1 MKKNIKKIVFLL
13 FFIFLKK
20 YKFIFITPSILGG
33 LINLIYLKRNN
44 KNVKIIIDPFELF
57 YKNKNVNLL
66 IHKIAYKKLHGKK
79 INYLLNLIFY
89 IYYRSAKHTDNLHK
103 IRYQSYVH
111 RDNEIYKYMSNQKDI
126 HFDYEKNTNNSQI
139 KNFLSKKYIIFHCR
153 DSAYKKNTIKNFN
166 FDYQNYRNEKL
177 FTYEN
182 ALSKLNKN
190 HEIIRFGSLSEQK
203 CTNKKIFDYTHSK
216 IRNEKNDLLLMK
228 KCDLYV
234 GTASGP
240 DILAINFQ
248 RPIVYVNWLHI
259 PNLYSFQNNTVVIFK
274 KLFDENKNQ
283 FINFNKLL
291 DLNFKLNNE
300 KLPVSLFQD
309 TAQFERNNLKVVDN
323 TEEEIFHA
331 VKEMLDFLDGKFS
344 FNQELQLDFKK
355 NFTKSTGNKFSESF
369 FISEYF
375 IKKNISLFS

>member
-1 MKKNIKKIVFLL
+1 
-13 FFIFLKK
+13 
-20 YKFIFITPSILGG
+20 
-33 LINLIYLKRNN
+33 
-44 KNVKIIIDPFELF
+44 
-57 YKNKNVNLL
+57 
-66 IHKIAYKKLHGKK
+66 
-79 INYLLNLIFY
+79 
-89 IYYRSAKHTDNLHK
+89 
-103 IRYQSYVH
+103 
-111 RDNEIYKYMSNQKDI
+111 
-126 HFDYEKNTNNSQI
+126 
-139 KNFLSKKYIIFHCR
+139 
-153 DSAYKKNTIKNFN
+153 
-166 FDYQNYRNEKL
+166 
-177 FTYEN
+177 
-182 ALSKLNKN
+182 
-190 HEIIRFGSLSEQK
+190 
-203 CTNKKIFDYTHSK
+203 
-216 IRNEKNDLLLMK
+216 MK

-309 TAQFERNNLKVVDN
+309 TAQFKRNNLKVVDN

-344 FNQELQLDFKK
+344 FNQELQLNFKK
-355 NFTKSTGNKFSESF
+355 
-369 FISEYF
+369 
-375 IKKNISLFS
+375 ISLNLHKSFLKVSLYLNIL